1 MKKLFAVLLALAL
14 VVTTL
19 TMPALAKTKTV
30 KTTKV
35 TLSETGT
42 VTLEKGK
49 TLQLTA
55 TLRPKNS
62 TQAVK
67 WSTSNKKIATVNSK
81 GKVTAK
87 KAGTA
92 TITAKSGKKSAKV
105 KVKVVPAPEKRK
117 EIITYLGKSVKTAK
131 SKLGLK
137 RKSYHGSGWKFYYT
151 GGFFMDTATDNTR
164 NLVEWIEMVSD
175 SGKYCV
181 AGCYVG
187 MEYSDAVAT
196 LEAKGYAG
204 HGYGYFENSKY
215 GVTLEYNSA
224 GKVTRINAGKRG

>member
-62 TQAVK
+62 TQPVK
-67 WSTSNKKIATVNSK
+67 WSTSNKKVATVSSK

-92 TITAKSGKKSAKV
+92 TITATSGKKSAKV
-105 KVKVVPAPEKRK
+105 KVKVVETSQKLPASLLNTWLYEWSTHNDGGAYRFKANGRY
-117 EIITYLGKSVKTAK
+117 EYVEYEASGIGWYSVTY
-131 SKLGLK
+131 
-137 RKSYHGSGWKFYYT
+137 
-151 GGFFMDTATDNTR
+151 
-164 NLVEWIEMVSD
+164 
-175 SGKYCV
+175 SGKYTV
-181 AGCYVG
+181 RKQSKGVYKVTLAKGKKTKYDG
-187 MEYSDAVAT
+187 EGEYETDTLPATRKGESVWAVA
-196 LEAKGYAG
+196 KGGNTKGLTGTVIGPGA
-204 HGYGYFENSKY
+204 
-215 GVTLEYNSA
+215 
-224 GKVTRINAGKRG
+224 